1 MIVLPVVKTYSQVR
15 HVLVIVLRY
24 SDIFNAAIGE
34 LLNKN
39 RKHQRILKI
48 LQEMTS
54 VTLMPSKHAQVCV
67 HGHIASVLQP
77 LIAQITS
84 AQCVATIYW
93 ELIQKRGINLYLYCC
108 LTP

>member
-1 MIVLPVVKTYSQVR
+1 MVVLPVVKTCSQVR
-15 HVLVIVLRY
+15 HVLFVRRY
-24 SDIFNAAIGE
+24 SDIFNTAIGE
-34 LLNKN
+34 LLKKN

-67 HGHIASVLQP
+67 RGHIASLLQP
-77 LIAQITS
+77 LIGQITS
-84 AQCVATIYW
+84 AQCVTAIYW
-93 ELIQKRGINLYLYCC
+93 KVFWKIGINLYLYAC